1 MFTDP
6 GRKPGNSGQG
16 RTARL
21 SPGCKPG
28 RTDPGRKPG
37 DHGKWGF
44 STLKPVS
51 DFRRW
56 VRKSAGI
63 HPRAC
68 ARGHSTP
75 LLASSRRCR
84 PPQPPVEELDGRVIC
99 AEPVRVREEVV
110 HFVGGH
116 ELLERD

>member
-1 MFTDP
+1 M
-6 GRKPGNSGQG
+6 
-16 RTARL
+16 

-63 HPRAC
+63 HRGLAPEVTRLPYCRAAAVAAPRN
-68 ARGHSTP
+68 
-75 LLASSRRCR
+75 RRSKNSM
-84 PPQPPVEELDGRVIC
+84 
-99 AEPVRVREEVV
+99 AA
-110 HFVGGH
+110 
-116 ELLERD
+116 